1 MQLLG
6 KSLENMFTFCNKKFS
21 VRCVCNLG
29 YQMVEILKYV
39 HDKHIIHQDIK
50 PDNFVTSYE
59 DKKSIYL
66 LDFGLAR
73 KYRSSTTLKHYPKL
87 ENKTTGQNLLENEA
101 YIMSYLK
108 GRKNNI

>member
-87 ENKTTGQNLLENEA
+87 EKKKINRNCTLCFNTCFKWN
-101 YIMSYLK
+101 YSK
-108 GRKNNI
+108 